1 MNPLSSLTYYRRHKQ
16 SAMLLVSLITLVTL
30 GVYVMVSVLDSIPMR
45 ARVSYLMRLSRVY
58 PTAANSLEPAVVSQI
73 QSHPDVVRVVPDN
86 GLSIS
91 PPTLIGR
98 DNLRLMGV
106 SQDDAQYLMAH
117 CGVRLKQGRMFEPR
131 TNEIMLSEEVARALG
146 LRVGDQID
154 RSVNEEHYG
163 AVVVPLTLV
172 GILEGDPTA
181 GSGPSVRVGFASYE
195 YLEAHE
201 LYAPR
206 QSNLLVI
213 AQEGRKA
220 AVDEFLETEIASAR
234 TETETYR
241 EVSMLVTMALR
252 GLHVISGIVN
262 CLVAIVV
269 ALVVGVVNRI
279 ALTRRLS
286 EFGLL
291 HAVGYHKDRLIGRLT
306 LETAAV
312 AGVGW
317 IAGLALAGLVL
328 AWLKAGF
335 YYAKGM
341 ELDLANLAPI
351 WFTVPIPVVVVAFA
365 AFSAM
370 RVFSRF
376 DAIAIIERGEL
387 DMEAQG
393 HRRAV
398 ERSSTRPLSSRT
410 FYLRH
415 RRRGIMLVVGMALMI
430 LGVAFPVFL
439 TSVVIDGLEPS
450 FEYLRYV
457 SRVSPGTGPAVDP
470 GVTAQIRSHPA
481 VARVVPAVRLWLSVL
496 VPPGSGDAVNIYGVA
511 EDELP
516 ALMDLFG
523 MHLAEGRLPSPRS
536 NEIVISEAVARNRGL
551 RVGDTIGRP
560 VQESDEADPLISDD
574 IPTEMVVV
582 GLLSPDDLWL
592 GLASFEYLESH
603 ELTSS
608 RPVHLLVL
616 PAEGR
621 KDELDAWLEESVA
634 SAQTDVD
641 TYGTQRRQFQQ
652 LTQSML
658 LLFAAVESII
668 ALVAAIALAALN
680 YIFFAQRREEFG
692 TLHALGRSRPWLVLR
707 TVKETGS
714 AVAVAWL
721 IGAAVCV
728 AGLVCA
734 QATIYAP
741 RGLSLDF
748 FNPVPW
754 LFTLPIPLAVI
765 VVGAGTIARTLSRL
779 DPVAVIER
787 R

>member
-1 MNPLSSLTYYRRHKQ
+1 
-16 SAMLLVSLITLVTL
+16 
-30 GVYVMVSVLDSIPMR
+30 
-45 ARVSYLMRLSRVY
+45 
-58 PTAANSLEPAVVSQI
+58 
-73 QSHPDVVRVVPDN
+73 
-86 GLSIS
+86 
-91 PPTLIGR
+91 
-98 DNLRLMGV
+98 
-106 SQDDAQYLMAH
+106 
-117 CGVRLKQGRMFEPR
+117 
-131 TNEIMLSEEVARALG
+131 
-146 LRVGDQID
+146 
-154 RSVNEEHYG
+154 
-163 AVVVPLTLV
+163 
-172 GILEGDPTA
+172 
-181 GSGPSVRVGFASYE
+181 
-195 YLEAHE
+195 
-201 LYAPR
+201 
-206 QSNLLVI
+206 
-213 AQEGRKA
+213 
-220 AVDEFLETEIASAR
+220 
-234 TETETYR
+234 
-241 EVSMLVTMALR
+241 
-252 GLHVISGIVN
+252 
-262 CLVAIVV
+262 
-269 ALVVGVVNRI
+269 
-279 ALTRRLS
+279 
-286 EFGLL
+286 
-291 HAVGYHKDRLIGRLT
+291 
-306 LETAAV
+306 
-312 AGVGW
+312 
-317 IAGLALAGLVL
+317 
-328 AWLKAGF
+328 
-335 YYAKGM
+335 
-341 ELDLANLAPI
+341 
-351 WFTVPIPVVVVAFA
+351 
-365 AFSAM
+365 
-370 RVFSRF
+370 
-376 DAIAIIERGEL
+376 
-387 DMEAQG
+387 
-393 HRRAV
+393 
-398 ERSSTRPLSSRT
+398 
-410 FYLRH
+410 
-415 RRRGIMLVVGMALMI
+415 
-430 LGVAFPVFL
+430 
-439 TSVVIDGLEPS
+439 
-450 FEYLRYV
+450 
-457 SRVSPGTGPAVDP
+457 
-470 GVTAQIRSHPA
+470 
-481 VARVVPAVRLWLSVL
+481 
-496 VPPGSGDAVNIYGVA
+496 
-511 EDELP
+511 
-516 ALMDLFG
+516 
-523 MHLAEGRLPSPRS
+523 
-536 NEIVISEAVARNRGL
+536 
-551 RVGDTIGRP
+551 VGDTIGRP